1 MQKKKTNILVCV
13 KFRLLWQNLFKTNK
27 KIEEQ
32 TKTQVNSMFFFFR
45 EENIALMISLDHTT
59 VRIKKKT
66 YMSVDGVKIFYLVK
80 DRKKNVIF
88 GEKFQ
93 KKISVAI
100 GCCSFSVQNLSNL
113 QNLQNYHNAPTV
125 TYDILF

>member
-1 MQKKKTNILVCV
+1 
-13 KFRLLWQNLFKTNK
+13 
-27 KIEEQ
+27 
-32 TKTQVNSMFFFFR
+32 
-45 EENIALMISLDHTT
+45 
-59 VRIKKKT
+59 
-66 YMSVDGVKIFYLVK
+66 MSVDGVKIFYLVK

-113 QNLQNYHNAPTV
+113 QNLQNLQKP
-125 TYDILF
+125 ILAQGNRVPRRTAAQVVVR